1 MLLRGGVSTRPAPRV
16 RPGHSLLAQLSCT
29 RHSAARHSVPAAGD
43 GKVGDRLLDYSKTVQ
58 GLALPKN
65 VPDTCP
71 YRSDPGERASQERR
85 HLCPVPCKLSGD
97 RLLEV

>member
-1 MLLRGGVSTRPAPRV
+1 M
-16 RPGHSLLAQLSCT
+16 
-29 RHSAARHSVPAAGD
+29 RHSAARHSVLAAGD

-71 YRSDPGERASQERR
+71 YRSDPGERTSQERR
-85 HLCPVPCKLSGD
+85 HLCLVPCKLSGD
-97 RLLEV
+97 RLFRGLRTEVKKESSWNKVTVRRGVAPAS